1 MYYYVYKYVLF
12 LLIKIF
18 FSLIVRNVYFK
29 LFLFIFV
36 YLCSFL
42 FLFYGIVID
51 GVLFYFS
58 VINNNREGTEDGDS
72 FITID
77 DKTEDDDVEFYDNY
91 LKVGYF
97 S

>member
-1 MYYYVYKYVLF
+1 MFIL
-12 LLIKIF
+12 
-18 FSLIVRNVYFK
+18 SYFY

-97 S
+97 SWY